1 MIRKQING
9 WGSCV
14 ADLYDMAKGKSF
26 ETDLFNSEEALRQ
39 AEQIA
44 VDALWD
50 RDIASGHFI
59 WNEASARVL
68 GYPPVVNDT
77 SATWW
82 QEQIHPEDQERVV
95 EGLDQLIDGEGTLWW
110 DEYRFLRSDGSYT
123 RILDRGVVL
132 RHPDGKASRM
142 IGAMVDLT
150 LRQQT
155 RQCLRDAKEAVADI
169 HHTKQD
175 FLNNISHEL
184 RTPMTIIIASL
195 ELLSQSFPRPD
206 QRYLFDMLG
215 TSADQLKN
223 LIDDL
228 FNFSR
233 LITHKG
239 NLAKTLFDVR
249 ACVEKMINRFCPKAE
264 GKGLRLECDISSD
277 VPEIVYGSPDHIA
290 QVLKNLLENA
300 IKFTELGN
308 VMVKVRTV
316 PGREKQLLFSIQDSG
331 IGIPI
336 EKRYLLFRDFRQL
349 DSSLTRKYG
358 GPGLGLAAS
367 KKLVELMGGVI
378 WAESEV
384 GKGSTFSF
392 TLPLR

>member
-9 WGSCV
+9 WGSCI
-14 ADLYDMAKGKSF
+14 ANLYDTDTGKSF
-26 ETDLFNSEEALRQ
+26 ETDLFKSEEALRQ

-44 VDALWD
+44 GDAFWD
-50 RDIASGHFI
+50 WNIASGHLI

-68 GYPPVVNDT
+68 GYPPVVTAT
-77 SATWW
+77 SANWW

-95 EGLDQLIDGEGTLWW
+95 EGLHQLIDGEETLWW

-132 RHPDGKASRM
+132 RHPDGKAARM

-150 LRQQT
+150 LRQQAE
-155 RQCLRDAKEAVADI
+155 QCLGLAKGAVAET
-169 HHTKQD
+169 HQTKRD

-184 RTPMTIIIASL
+184 RTPITIIIASL
-195 ELLSQSFPRPD
+195 ELLSQSDPRPD
-206 QRYLFDMLG
+206 QRQLFDMAE
-215 TSADQLKN
+215 TSAHHLKT
-223 LIDDL
+223 LIEDL

-233 LITHKG
+233 LKTRKVD
-239 NLAKTLFDVR
+239 LAKTLFDIR
-249 ACVEKMINRFCPKAE
+249 ACVEKTIGSFCPKAE

-290 QVLKNLLENA
+290 QVLMNLLENA

-308 VMVKVRTV
+308 VMVKVRSV

-336 EKRYLLFRDFRQL
+336 EKRHLLFRDFRQL
-349 DSSLTRKYG
+349 DPSLTRKYG
-358 GPGLGLAAS
+358 GTGLGLAAS

-378 WAESEV
+378 WVESEV

-392 TLPLR
+392 ALPLR